1 MKKKEVPKV
10 VVQAET
16 IPPVKENQVLG
27 EDYEKMLNL
36 DPKYSLQVDP
46 TNIYYLSDEQK
57 SFIQV
62 YSQIKDLEET
72 CDIIGIDTDLGK
84 RYLNSFAAQ
93 QELRRIAMAQV
104 HRQFA
109 CRMATLDEIG
119 GYLTSLIIDYN
130 VPKKDRLKNYE
141 KIKAAKLLVDIN
153 NLKQNIIANPTL
165 ANNVIDVESEV
176 KDFDIKSIKKLIEAT
191 KNEKVMQQK
200 ITDKETIINELNKD
214 NSLTPEDINY
224 LNTLSVDTLM
234 KMVEEINNDNDLK
247 GDNYEQN

>member
-1 MKKKEVPKV
+1 M
-10 VVQAET
+10 
-16 IPPVKENQVLG
+16 
-27 EDYEKMLNL
+27 
-36 DPKYSLQVDP
+36 
-46 TNIYYLSDEQK
+46 
-57 SFIQV
+57 
-62 YSQIKDLEET
+62 
-72 CDIIGIDTDLGK
+72 
-84 RYLNSFAAQ
+84 
-93 QELRRIAMAQV
+93 
-104 HRQFA
+104 
-109 CRMATLDEIG
+109 
-119 GYLTSLIIDYN
+119 IIDYN